1 MDRYLILP
9 RAAVLIPILTLLC
22 ACSEGSSPAPIA
34 TAKEESVGEAPA
46 APPAPQPENPILSGY
61 EVYEDHCASC
71 HDTGLGDAP
80 VTGNPAD
87 WEDRSG
93 LWVAVLAE
101 HVKAGYLQMPARG
114 GVSPLSDLSVT
125 QAVEHMMLQ
134 TFPEKPAD

>member
-1 MDRYLILP
+1 MNNRLIELKST
-9 RAAVLIPILTLLC
+9 ALIALFSLLSG
-22 ACSEGSSPAPIA
+22 CSDDSRPMTPEEPAPV
-34 TAKEESVGEAPA
+34 SPD
-46 APPAPQPENPILSGY
+46 QPVISGLD
-61 EVYEDHCASC
+61 VYQDHCASC
-71 HDTGLGDAP
+71 HDAGLDGAP
-80 VTGNPAD
+80 VTGKRSD
-87 WEDRSG
+87 WENRSG